1 MNSLR
6 NRVVL
11 IGHLGSSPESKTLES
26 GKSLTRFSLATTD
39 YYKIYLGEN
48 IRENNWNNLVAWVK
62 VAESASK
69 FLDKG
74 KEVAVEGKLVSRN
87 YSDKEGIKRYITEIV
102 VNDLL
107 LIGSRSKD

>member
-1 MNSLR
+1 
-6 NRVVL
+6 
-11 IGHLGSSPESKTLES
+11 
-26 GKSLTRFSLATTD
+26 
-39 YYKIYLGEN
+39 
-48 IRENNWNNLVAWVK
+48 VAWGK
-62 VAESASK
+62 VAEIASK

-107 LIGSRSKD
+107 LIGSKSKD